1 MTTAFRSSKTT
12 TEMQFLTKLLKVLLK
27 FVKKGAMAGAF
38 SRETCAKP
46 SISKTTTEIEWNF
59 FKVAVLKALNKKCS
73 DQLLLLNTLYK
84 ALY

>member
-27 FVKKGAMAGAF
+27 FVKIATFKCSTKGAMAGAF

-46 SISKTTTEIEWNF
+46 SISKTTTEIE
-59 FKVAVLKALNKKCS
+59 
-73 DQLLLLNTLYK
+73 
-84 ALY
+84 